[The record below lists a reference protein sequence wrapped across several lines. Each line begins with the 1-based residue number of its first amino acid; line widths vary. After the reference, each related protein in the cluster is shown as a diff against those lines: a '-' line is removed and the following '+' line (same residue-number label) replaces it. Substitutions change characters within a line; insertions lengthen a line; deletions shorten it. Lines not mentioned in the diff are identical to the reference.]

1 MGAAEGLHSLCAV
14 PILVVPLSGDKTHNT
29 PLPSPAHFAPVE
41 CCFQYAQKRMRHPQG
56 FYETSKDCPK
66 PAVVLVAANGD
77 EICADPKKDW
87 VKKIIK
93 RLQNKTSD
101 PSTI

>member
-1 MGAAEGLHSLCAV
+1 PLCCV
-14 PILVVPLSGDKTHNT
+14 PNLVVPLSGDAIHNI

-41 CCFQYAQKRMRHPQG
+41 CCFKYAQKRIRHPQV
-56 FYETSKDCPK
+56 SQ
-66 PAVVLVAANGD
+66 ALIVAANGD

-87 VKKIIK
+87 VNKIIK